1 MKICIVGSGVS
12 GLVAAHHLHGDH
24 EVTVFEAADW
34 VGGHTNT
41 VDVETTT
48 GALAID
54 TGFIV
59 FNEHTYPGFTGLLRE
74 LNVPWK
80 DSDMSFSARCE
91 ETGLEYNGTNMNGLF
106 AQRSNLLRPAFWRMV
121 REIMRFYREAPAI
134 LDEPDDETTLGEY
147 LKRGGYSKLFV
158 EKHLVPMAA
167 AVWSATPET
176 IYAFPMRFLVQFFHN
191 HGFLRVNDR
200 PQWLVV
206 RGGSR
211 EYVKRLIQ
219 PFEDRIRLR
228 TPITRV
234 QKTPD
239 GIRVQSSK
247 GDEGLFDRVILATHA
262 DTSLAMLAEPTPL
275 QREILGAFRF
285 QRNEAVLHSDL
296 SLMPKR
302 KRAWASWNYHVA
314 APSLQPELPAV
325 TYWMDNLQGIET
337 PRPYFL
343 TLNRTDAIDKNL
355 VHRSFVYD
363 HPIFSTETVRAQER
377 HGEIDGVDGI
387 HFCGAY
393 WRYGFHEDGMQ
404 SALTTLGNLKEQ
416 LQGS

>member
-74 LNVPWK
+74 LDVPWK

-211 EYVKRLIQ
+211 EYVK
-219 PFEDRIRLR
+219 P
-228 TPITRV
+228 
-234 QKTPD
+234 
-239 GIRVQSSK
+239 
-247 GDEGLFDRVILATHA
+247 
-262 DTSLAMLAEPTPL
+262 
-275 QREILGAFRF
+275 
-285 QRNEAVLHSDL
+285 
-296 SLMPKR
+296 
-302 KRAWASWNYHVA
+302 
-314 APSLQPELPAV
+314 
-325 TYWMDNLQGIET
+325 
-337 PRPYFL
+337 
-343 TLNRTDAIDKNL
+343 
-355 VHRSFVYD
+355 
-363 HPIFSTETVRAQER
+363 
-377 HGEIDGVDGI
+377 
-387 HFCGAY
+387 
-393 WRYGFHEDGMQ
+393 
-404 SALTTLGNLKEQ
+404 
-416 LQGS
+416 